1 MRTPK
6 IKALYDLIDWLNLS
20 QNSKHLKEELINS
33 SHNSFKKLPL
43 SSVSLNSIPWLAGF
57 IEGDGSF
64 QVRATASNAI
74 NKYPIVE
81 CRFEICQSK
90 TNNNGFSNYDFMLDI
105 ANFLDSSFKEVLV
118 NSKFPQY
125 RIRTVTLASNIKL
138 ENYLNEHPLF
148 SSKYLNYKDWLKI
161 LEFKKIAAAS
171 VRSTKGTKY
180 DSDFFDKVVNIKN
193 SMNNKRILFVW
204 DHLQGFYKLKK

>member
-6 IKALYDLIDWLNLS
+6 IKALYDLIDWLNLT
-20 QNSKHLKEELINS
+20 QNSKESKGEIINF
-33 SHNSFKKLPL
+33 SHSFIKLPL
-43 SSVSLNSIPWLAGF
+43 SSMSLDYNSWLAGF
-57 IEGDGSF
+57 IDGDGSF
-64 QVRATASNAI
+64 QVRATALNAR

-90 TNNNGFSNYDFMLDI
+90 TYNNGLSNYDFMWDI
-105 ANFLDSSFKEVLV
+105 ANFIDSSFKEVLV
-118 NSKFPQY
+118 NLKFPQY

-138 ENYLNEHPLF
+138 ENYLNKYPLF
-148 SSKYLNYKDWLKI
+148 SSKYLNYKDWLKV

-193 SMNNKRILFVW
+193 GMNNKRTLFIW